1 MLELRGVAKQY
12 LYGAR
17 LFGSLDMKIDDGQ
30 IVAFLGDEGSGK
42 TSLLKVIAAVTDC
55 EGQVLF
61 DGQSLDK
68 KPDDVIMIFDD
79 LALFENRTGF
89 YNLAYPL
96 KIRGYDKQSVIETV
110 NRCADKLGVVAILYD
125 KMKKV
130 PLVDR
135 KRLAV
140 ARLFLRDA
148 KVILVDDITRGLCK
162 DEARQLWK
170 EVSPILQDFAK
181 QGKIVLFSTRD
192 KDEALSIADKIAVLH
207 YGELKQFGTY
217 ESVRR
222 NPSNIWAAQAFD
234 ENYHFEKARLE
245 CKNGTLTAVTEDGFD
260 IDLEHL
266 RGRIVESYISQN
278 VFVGWNS
285 DCYDTQGERKEK
297 VESSLR
303 TENGYCLKTKNRVVR
318 SDEKLDETG
327 TLAQK
332 GKAAVYDFT
341 NENSII
347 VS

>member
-17 LFGSLDMKIDDGQ
+17 LFGSLDMKFESGE

-61 DGQSLDK
+61 DGQPLDK
-68 KPDDVIMIFDD
+68 KPDDVIMVFDD

-96 KIRGYDKQSVIETV
+96 KIRGYDKQSVIEIV

-125 KMKKV
+125 KMKNV
-130 PLVDR
+130 PLIDR

-148 KVILVDDITRGLCK
+148 KVILVDDITCGLCK
-162 DEARQLWK
+162 DEAKQLWN
-170 EVSPILQDFAK
+170 EVAPILQDFAK
-181 QGKIVLFSTRD
+181 QGKIVLFSTSD
-192 KDEALSIADKIAVLH
+192 KDEALSIADKVAVLH
-207 YGELKQFGTY
+207 YGEVKQFGTY
-217 ESVRR
+217 ESVRS

-234 ENYHFEKARLE
+234 EDYHFEKARLE
-245 CKNGTLTAVTEDGFD
+245 CKDGTLTAVTEDGFD
-260 IDLEHL
+260 IDLTHL
-266 RGRIVESYISQN
+266 KGRIVESYISQN
-278 VFVGWNS
+278 VFVGWNCDS
-285 DCYDTQGERKEK
+285 YDTSGERKEK
-297 VESSLR
+297 VESYLR
-303 TENGYCLKTKNRVVR
+303 TENGYCLKTKNGVVR

-347 VS
+347 IA

>member
-30 IVAFLGDEGSGK
+30 IVAFLGDGGSGK

-222 NPSNIWAAQAFD
+222 NPSNTWAAQAFD

-332 GKAAVYDFT
+332 GRAAVFDFT